1 MGYRSDVRIRLTKK
15 DFERLKN
22 EFEQEIVP
30 KFGYNYLFN
39 KDNLIYKELKNYSY
53 WKVTNDGEDIETKED
68 CVYFGWNWVKWYNG
82 YEDVDFIMS
91 FIQDC
96 DQYAFCRIGE
106 SGEGDIET
114 HENNMDMIGYYYAF
128 DEED

>member
-39 KDNLIYKELKNYSY
+39 KDNLIYKELKKYSY

-68 CVYFGWNWVKWYNG
+68 CVYFGWNWVKWYDG
-82 YEDVDFIMS
+82 YEDVDFIMN

-106 SGEGDIET
+106 DMIGDVET
-114 HENNMDMIGYYYAF
+114 RENNMDMIGYYYAF

>member
-1 MGYRSDVRIRLTKK
+1 MGYRSDVRIRLTKR
-15 DFERLKN
+15 DFEKLKN

-39 KDNLIYKELKNYSY
+39 KDNLIYKELKEYSY

-68 CVYFGWNWVKWYNG
+68 CVYFGWNYVKWYDG
-82 YEDVDFIMS
+82 YEDVDFIMN
-91 FIQDC
+91 FIQGC

-106 SGEGDIET
+106 SSEGDIET